1 MVDKAAAG
9 GRHSRPQIQEE
20 NMAAVVPVTAEIA
33 KRAAA
38 LAWQDLPDD
47 LVERTKQCLLDWFA
61 VTVAGAQEDLTN
73 ILVAEALEDGARGP
87 ATLVGRSETVL
98 PSTAALINGAAS
110 HALDYDDV
118 NFSMGGHPT
127 VTVVPALLALG
138 EQTKAS
144 GRLFIESFVAG
155 YETSGRVGRLVSPSH
170 YQKGFHVTGTVGSF
184 AATAAAGRML
194 GLNDEQLAVAFG
206 IAATQAAGLKSNFG
220 TMCKPLHAGTASEHG
235 LRAARLAARGFTA
248 RGDSLECDQGFA
260 SSQSDHLNAE
270 AALGEPPSGWHLRN
284 NLFKY
289 HAACYLTHAP
299 IECAKEIRLK
309 NNFPPERVRKIL
321 LRIDSGADKVCNI
334 PNPTTGLEAKF
345 SLRQTV
351 AMALTGVDTANLDSF
366 NEAVTQEPRIK
377 DLRDKMAIE
386 FQPHWAHSLAEMAI
400 QLDDGTTIEVT
411 HDSGIPWPDLEKQ
424 RQAIETK
431 FDSLVTPLLGAAGA
445 RRLHDAIERIDSLT
459 DVGELVRASAKN

>member
-1 MVDKAAAG
+1 MATVAVTSEIA
-9 GRHSRPQIQEE
+9 RR
-20 NMAAVVPVTAEIA
+20 AAV
-33 KRAAA
+33 
-38 LAWQDLPDD
+38 LAWTDLPDD
-47 LVERTKQCLLDWFA
+47 LIERTRQCLLDWFA
-61 VTVAGAQEDLTN
+61 VTVAGAQEDLTE
-73 ILVAEALEDGARGP
+73 ILVREALEDGAKGP
-87 ATLVGRSETVL
+87 ATVVGRSERVL
-98 PSTAALINGAAS
+98 PSAATLINGAAS

-138 EQTKAS
+138 EQTGAS

-194 GLNDEQLAVAFG
+194 GLSDRQLAVAFG
-206 IAATQAAGLKSNFG
+206 IAATQAAGLKSSFG

-235 LRAARLAARGFTA
+235 LRAARLAAKGFTA
-248 RGDSLECDQGFA
+248 RSDVLECDQGFA

-270 AALGEPPSGWHLRN
+270 QALGEAPQGWHLRN

-309 NNFPPERVRKIL
+309 SNFPPERVKKIL
-321 LRIDSGADKVCNI
+321 LRIDAGADRVCNI
-334 PNPTTGLEAKF
+334 PHPTSGLEAKF

-351 AMALTGVDTANLDSF
+351 AMALTGVDTANLDSY
-366 NEAVTQEPRIK
+366 NEAVTREPRIQA
-377 DLRDKMAIE
+377 LREKMAIE
-386 FQPHWAHSLAEMAI
+386 FKPNWEHSLAEMAI
-400 QLDDGTTIEVT
+400 QLDDGTTIEAS
-411 HDSGIPWPDLEKQ
+411 HDSGIPWADLAKQ
-424 RQAIETK
+424 RKAIENK
-431 FDSLVTPLLGAAGA
+431 YESLVVPVLGAAGA
-445 RRLHDAIERIDSLT
+445 KRLFDAIERIDTLD
-459 DVGELVRASAKN
+459 DVGELARASGRG

>member
-1 MVDKAAAG
+1 
-9 GRHSRPQIQEE
+9 
-20 NMAAVVPVTAEIA
+20 MAATPVTAEIA
-33 KRAAA
+33 RRATA
-38 LAWQDLPDD
+38 LVWTHLPDD

-61 VTVAGAQEDLTN
+61 VTVPGAQEELTD
-73 ILVAEALEDGARGP
+73 ILVREALEDGAKGP
-87 ATLVGRSETVL
+87 ASLVARGEKVT

-118 NFSMGGHPT
+118 NFAMGGHPT
-127 VTVVPALLALG
+127 VTVVPVLLALG
-138 EQTKAS
+138 EQMKAS

-155 YETSGRVGRLVSPSH
+155 YETSGRVGRLVAPSH

-184 AATAAAGRML
+184 SAAAAAGRML
-194 GLNDEQLAVAFG
+194 GLSDKQLAVAFG

-260 SSQSDHLNAE
+260 SSQSDHLNADQ
-270 AALGEPPSGWHLRN
+270 ALGEPPSGWHLRN

-299 IECAKEIRLK
+299 IECAREIRLK
-309 NNFPPERVRKIL
+309 SNFPPERVKKIT
-321 LRIDSGADKVCNI
+321 LRLDAGADKVCNI

-351 AMALTGVDTANLDSF
+351 AMALTGVDTAALDSY

-377 DLRDKMAIE
+377 ALRDKMAIE
-386 FQPHWAHSLAEMAI
+386 FKPDWAHSLAEVAI
-400 QLDDGTTIEVT
+400 QLDDGTTLEAR
-411 HDSGIPWPDLEKQ
+411 HDSGIPWPDLGKQ
-424 RQAIETK
+424 RKAIEAK
-431 FDSLVTPLLGAAGA
+431 FEGLVTPVLGAAGTS
-445 RRLHDAIERIDSLT
+445 RLRDAIERIDTMT
-459 DVGELVRASAKN
+459 DVGELARASAKA

>member
-1 MVDKAAAG
+1 MTA
-9 GRHSRPQIQEE
+9 
-20 NMAAVVPVTAEIA
+20 VPVTAEIA
-33 KRAAA
+33 KRAAH
-38 LAWQDLPDD
+38 LAWNDLPDD

-61 VTVAGAQEDLTN
+61 VTIAGAQEELTD

-87 ATLVGRSETVL
+87 ATLVGRSECVL

-155 YETSGRVGRLVSPSH
+155 YETSGRVGRLVAPSH

-184 AATAAAGRML
+184 SATAAAGRML
-194 GLNDEQLAVAFG
+194 GLDDRQLAVAFG

-235 LRAARLAARGFTA
+235 LRAARLASRGFTA

-260 SSQSDHLNAE
+260 SSQSDHLNAD
-270 AALGEPPSGWHLRN
+270 AALGEPPQGWHLRN

-309 NNFPPERVRKIL
+309 SNFPPERVHKIL
-321 LRIDSGADKVCNI
+321 LRIDSGSDKVCNI

-345 SLRQTV
+345 SLRQTI
-351 AMALTGVDTANLDSF
+351 AMALTGVDTTNLDSY
-366 NEAVTQEPRIK
+366 NDAVTQDPRIQA
-377 DLRDKMAIE
+377 LRAKVDIDFK
-386 FQPHWAHSLAEMAI
+386 PNWAHSLAEMAI
-400 QLDDGTTIEVT
+400 QLDDGTTLEAT
-411 HDSGIPWPDLEKQ
+411 HDSGIPWPDVGKQ
-424 RQAIETK
+424 RQAIEAK
-431 FDSLVTPLLGAAGA
+431 YESLVTPILGSAGA
-445 RRLHDAIERIDSLT
+445 RRLHDTIERIDSLT
-459 DVGELVRASAKN
+459 DVGELARASAKR

>member
-1 MVDKAAAG
+1 
-9 GRHSRPQIQEE
+9 
-20 NMAAVVPVTAEIA
+20 MAAVVPVTAEIA

-61 VTVAGAQEDLTN
+61 VTIAGAQEDLTN
-73 ILVAEALEDGARGP
+73 ILIAEALEDGAKGP

-138 EQTKAS
+138 EQMKAS

-184 AATAAAGRML
+184 AAAAAAGRML
-194 GLNDEQLAVAFG
+194 GLTDRQLAVAFG

-309 NNFPPERVRKIL
+309 NNFPPERVQKIL

-351 AMALTGVDTANLDSF
+351 AMALTGVDTANLDSY
-366 NEAVTQEPRIK
+366 NEAVTQEPRIRG
-377 DLRDKMAIE
+377 LRDKMAIE
-386 FQPHWAHSLAEMAI
+386 FQPHWSHSLAEMAI

-411 HDSGIPWPDLEKQ
+411 HDSGIPWADLERQ

-445 RRLHDAIERIDSLT
+445 RRLHDAIEDIDSLT
-459 DVGELVRASAKN
+459 DVGELVRASARN

>member
-1 MVDKAAAG
+1 
-9 GRHSRPQIQEE
+9 
-20 NMAAVVPVTAEIA
+20 MAATPVTAEIA
-33 KRAAA
+33 RRAAS
-38 LAWQDLPDD
+38 LAWTALPDD

-61 VTVAGAQEDLTN
+61 VTVPGAQEELTD
-73 ILVAEALEDGARGP
+73 ILVREALEDGAKGS
-87 ATLVGRSETVL
+87 ASLVARSDKVTS
-98 PSTAALINGAAS
+98 STAALINGAAS

-118 NFSMGGHPT
+118 NFAMGGHPT

-138 EQTKAS
+138 EQMKAS

-155 YETSGRVGRLVSPSH
+155 YETSGRVGRLVAPSH

-184 AATAAAGRML
+184 SATAAAGRML
-194 GLNDEQLAVAFG
+194 GLTDKQLAVAFG

-235 LRAARLAARGFTA
+235 LRAARLAAKGFTA

-260 SSQSDHLNAE
+260 SSQSDHLNADQ
-270 AALGEPPSGWHLRN
+270 ALGEPPSGWHLRN

-309 NNFPPERVRKIL
+309 SNFPPERVKKIT
-321 LRIDSGADKVCNI
+321 LRLDAGADKVCNI
-334 PNPTTGLEAKF
+334 PNPATGLEAKF

-351 AMALTGVDTANLDSF
+351 AMALTGVDTAALDSY

-377 DLRDKMAIE
+377 ALRDKMAIE
-386 FQPHWAHSLAEMAI
+386 FKPNWAHSLAEMAI
-400 QLDDGTTIEVT
+400 QLDDGTTLEAT
-411 HDSGIPWPDLEKQ
+411 HDSGIPWADLGKQ
-424 RQAIETK
+424 RRAIEAK
-431 FDSLVTPLLGAAGA
+431 FEGLVTPVLGAAGA
-445 RRLHDAIERIDSLT
+445 RRLRDAIERIDT
-459 DVGELVRASAKN
+459 MADVGELARASVKA

>member
-1 MVDKAAAG
+1 MTA
-9 GRHSRPQIQEE
+9 
-20 NMAAVVPVTAEIA
+20 VPVTAEIA
-33 KRAAA
+33 KRAAH
-38 LAWQDLPDD
+38 LAWNDLPDD

-61 VTVAGAQEDLTN
+61 VTVAGAQEELTD

-87 ATLVGRSETVL
+87 ATLVGRSERVL

-155 YETSGRVGRLVSPSH
+155 YETSGRVGRLVAPSH

-184 AATAAAGRML
+184 SATAAAGRML
-194 GLNDEQLAVAFG
+194 GLDDRQLAVAFG

-235 LRAARLAARGFTA
+235 LRAARLASRGFTA

-270 AALGEPPSGWHLRN
+270 AALGEPPQGWHLRN

-309 NNFPPERVRKIL
+309 SNFPPERVHKIL
-321 LRIDSGADKVCNI
+321 LRIDSGSDKVCNI

-345 SLRQTV
+345 SLRQTI
-351 AMALTGVDTANLDSF
+351 AMALTGVDTTNLDSY
-366 NEAVTQEPRIK
+366 NDAVTQDPRIQA
-377 DLRDKMAIE
+377 LRAKVDIDFK
-386 FQPHWAHSLAEMAI
+386 PNWAHSLAEMAI
-400 QLDDGTTIEVT
+400 QLDDGTTLEAT
-411 HDSGIPWPDLEKQ
+411 HDSGIPWPDVGKQ
-424 RQAIETK
+424 RQAIEAK
-431 FDSLVTPLLGAAGA
+431 YESLVTPILGSAGA

-459 DVGELVRASAKN
+459 DVGELARAAAKR

>member
-1 MVDKAAAG
+1 
-9 GRHSRPQIQEE
+9 
-20 NMAAVVPVTAEIA
+20 MAPVPVTAEIA
-33 KRAAA
+33 RRAIA
-38 LAWQDLPDD
+38 LGWTDLPED
-47 LVERTKQCLLDWFA
+47 LVERTKQCLIDWFA
-61 VTVAGAQEDLTN
+61 VTVAGAQEELTR
-73 ILVAEALEDGARGP
+73 ILVQEALDDGARGP
-87 ATLVGRSETVL
+87 ASLVGRSETVL

-138 EQTKAS
+138 EQTRAS

-155 YETSGRVGRLVSPSH
+155 YETSGRVGRLVAPSH

-194 GLNDEQLAVAFG
+194 GLSDEQLAVAFG

-260 SSQSDHLNAE
+260 ASQSDHLNAD
-270 AALGEPPSGWHLRN
+270 AALGTPPQGWHLRN

-299 IECAKEIRLK
+299 IECAREIRLK
-309 NNFPPERVRKIL
+309 SNFPPERVKKIM

-351 AMALTGVDTANLDSF
+351 AMALTGVDTAALD
-366 NEAVTQEPRIK
+366 AYTDDVTQEPRIRA
-377 DLRDKMAIE
+377 LRDKMSID
-386 FQPHWAHSLAEMAI
+386 FQPGWSHSLAEMAI
-400 QLDDGTTIEVT
+400 QLDDGTTIEAK
-411 HDSGIPWPDLEKQ
+411 HDSGIPWADVARQ
-424 RQAIETK
+424 RQALEAK
-431 FDSLVTPLLGAAGA
+431 FDSLVTPVLGAAGA
-445 RRLHDAIERIDSLT
+445 RRLHDAIDRLDDMA
-459 DVGELVRASAKN
+459 DVGDLVRASTRK

>member
-1 MVDKAAAG
+1 
-9 GRHSRPQIQEE
+9 
-20 NMAAVVPVTAEIA
+20 MAAVPVTAEIA
-33 KRAAA
+33 KKAAH
-38 LAWQDLPDD
+38 LAWSDLPDD

-61 VTVAGAQEDLTN
+61 VTVAGAQEELTD
-73 ILVAEALEDGARGP
+73 ILVREAMEDGARGP
-87 ATLVGRSETVL
+87 ASLVGRSETTL

-127 VTVVPALLALG
+127 VTVVPALLSLG

-155 YETSGRVGRLVSPSH
+155 YETSGRVGRLVAPSH
-170 YQKGFHVTGTVGSF
+170 YLKGFHVTGTVGSF
-184 AATAAAGRML
+184 SATAAAGRML
-194 GLNDEQLAVAFG
+194 GLTDAQLATAFG

-235 LRAARLAARGFTA
+235 LRAARLAAKGFTA

-260 SSQSDHLNAE
+260 STQSDHLATE
-270 AALGEPPSGWHLRN
+270 AALGEPPQGWHLRN

-299 IECAKEIRLK
+299 IECAKEIRLRS
-309 NNFPPERVRKIL
+309 NFPPERVKKIV

-334 PNPTTGLEAKF
+334 ANPTTGLEAKF

-351 AMALTGVDTANLDSF
+351 AMALTGVDTANLDSYTD
-366 NEAVTQEPRIK
+366 AVTQEPRIRT
-377 DLRDKMAIE
+377 LRDKMSIE
-386 FQPHWAHSLAEMAI
+386 FQPHWAHSLATMAI
-400 QLDDGTTIEVT
+400 ELDDGTTVET
-411 HDSGIPWPDLEKQ
+411 KHDSGIPWADVARQ
-424 RQAIETK
+424 RQALETK
-431 FDSLVTPLLGAAGA
+431 FDSLVTPVLGAAGA
-445 RRLHDAIERIDSLT
+445 KKLRDTIDRIDTLG
-459 DVGELVRASAKN
+459 DVGELARASIKK

>member
-1 MVDKAAAG
+1 
-9 GRHSRPQIQEE
+9 
-20 NMAAVVPVTAEIA
+20 MAAVAVTAEIA
-33 KRAAA
+33 RRAAT
-38 LAWQDLPDD
+38 LAWNDLPDD
-47 LVERTKQCLLDWFA
+47 LVERTRQCLLDWFA
-61 VTVAGAQEDLTN
+61 VTVPGAQEELTD
-73 ILVAEALEDGARGP
+73 ILVREAIEDGATGP
-87 ATLVGRSETVL
+87 ASLVGRRERVL

-138 EQTKAS
+138 EQRQAS
-144 GRLFIESFVAG
+144 GRLFVESFVAG
-155 YETSGRVGRLVSPSH
+155 YETSGRVGRLVAPSH

-184 AATAAAGRML
+184 AAAAAAGRML
-194 GLNDEQLAVAFG
+194 GLSDGQLAVAFG

-235 LRAARLAARGFTA
+235 LRAARLAAKGFTA

-260 SSQSDHLNAE
+260 ASQSDHLDAE

-309 NNFPPERVRKIL
+309 SNFPPERVAKIL
-321 LRIDSGADKVCNI
+321 LRIDSGADRVCNI
-334 PNPTTGLEAKF
+334 SDPRTGLEAKF

-351 AMALTGVDTANLDSF
+351 AMALAGIDTSALDSYTD
-366 NEAVTQEPRIK
+366 AVTREPRMK
-377 DLRDKMAIE
+377 MLRDKMTIA
-386 FQPHWAHSLAEMAI
+386 FQPGWEHSLAEMAI
-400 QLDDGTTIEVT
+400 QLDDGTMMESR
-411 HDSGIPWPDLEKQ
+411 HDSGIPWVDLGRQ
-424 RQAIETK
+424 RAALEAK
-431 FDSLVTPLLGAAGA
+431 FEALVTPVLGAAGT
-445 RRLHDAIERIDSLT
+445 RRLRDAIERVDTLD
-459 DVGELVRASAKN
+459 DVGELARAAASA

>member
-1 MVDKAAAG
+1 MTA
-9 GRHSRPQIQEE
+9 
-20 NMAAVVPVTAEIA
+20 VPVTAEIA
-33 KRAAA
+33 KRAAH
-38 LAWQDLPDD
+38 LAWNDLPDD

-61 VTVAGAQEDLTN
+61 VTVAGAQEELTD

-87 ATLVGRSETVL
+87 ATLVGRSERVL

-155 YETSGRVGRLVSPSH
+155 YETSGRVGRLVAPSH

-184 AATAAAGRML
+184 SATAAAGRML
-194 GLNDEQLAVAFG
+194 GLDDRQLAVAFG

-235 LRAARLAARGFTA
+235 LRAARLASRGFTA

-270 AALGEPPSGWHLRN
+270 AALGEPPQGWHLRN

-309 NNFPPERVRKIL
+309 SNFPPERVHKIL
-321 LRIDSGADKVCNI
+321 LRIDSGSDKVCNI

-345 SLRQTV
+345 SLRQTI
-351 AMALTGVDTANLDSF
+351 AMALTGVDTTNLDSY
-366 NEAVTQEPRIK
+366 NDAVTQDPRIQA
-377 DLRDKMAIE
+377 LRAKVDIDFK
-386 FQPHWAHSLAEMAI
+386 PNWAHSLAEMAI
-400 QLDDGTTIEVT
+400 QLDDGTTLEAT
-411 HDSGIPWPDLEKQ
+411 HDSGIPWPDVGKQ
-424 RQAIETK
+424 RQAIEAK
-431 FDSLVTPLLGAAGA
+431 YESLVTPILGSAGA
-445 RRLHDAIERIDSLT
+445 RRLHDAIERIESLT
-459 DVGELVRASAKN
+459 DVGELARAAAKR

>member
-1 MVDKAAAG
+1 
-9 GRHSRPQIQEE
+9 
-20 NMAAVVPVTAEIA
+20 MAAVPVTAEIA
-33 KRAAA
+33 RRATA
-38 LAWQDLPDD
+38 LAWRDLPDD

-61 VTVAGAQEDLTN
+61 VTVAGAQDELTD
-73 ILVAEALEDGARGP
+73 ILVREAVEDGATGP
-87 ATLVGRSETVL
+87 ATVVGRSERVL
-98 PSTAALINGAAS
+98 PSAAALINGAAG

-138 EQTKAS
+138 EQLGAS
-144 GRLFIESFVAG
+144 GQLFIESFIAG

-184 AATAAAGRML
+184 SATAAAGRML
-194 GLNDEQLAVAFG
+194 GLNDKQLAVAFG

-235 LRAARLAARGFTA
+235 LRAARLAAKGFTA
-248 RGDSLECDQGFA
+248 RSDSLECDQGFA

-270 AALGEPPSGWHLRN
+270 QALGEPPAGWHLRN

-309 NNFPPERVRKIL
+309 NNFPPERVKNIL
-321 LRIDSGADKVCNI
+321 LRIDAGADKVCNI
-334 PNPTTGLEAKF
+334 ENPTTGLEAKF

-351 AMALTGVDTANLDSF
+351 AMALTGVDTANLDSY
-366 NEAVTQEPRIK
+366 NKAITQEPRIK
-377 DLRDKMAIE
+377 TLRDKMSIE
-386 FQPHWAHSLAEMAI
+386 FKPNWEHSLAEMAI
-400 QLDDGTTIEVT
+400 QLDDGTTLEAT
-411 HDSGIPWPDLEKQ
+411 HDSGIPWADITKQ
-424 RQAIETK
+424 RQALETK
-431 FDSLVTPLLGAAGA
+431 FESLVTPVLGAAGA
-445 RRLHDAIERIDSLT
+445 KRLYDVIERIDDLA
-459 DVGELVRASAKN
+459 DVGELARASAKS